1 MPTITDLS
9 TVVREFRANL
19 ASIISTEITDVTVID
34 GHPVRI
40 ETGNL
45 PAVMLD
51 MVTIRRV
58 EPDEGDSQLGTRD
71 WHFEVPIEIYVDA
84 LINVQDPAAASARA
98 EELACRLIALID
110 SDPTLGN
117 WGDNGGLYSGIE
129 AVIAS
134 VEPFVGT
141 LNDTAQPVL
150 GYDALL
156 HAFLLLPET
165 T

>member
-1 MPTITDLS
+1 MPTITDLG
-9 TVVREFRANL
+9 TVVREFRENL
-19 ASIISTEITDVTVID
+19 ASILSTEITDATVIN

-40 ETGNL
+40 EPGSL

-71 WHFEVPIEIYVDA
+71 WHLEVPIEIYVDA
-84 LINVQDPAAASARA
+84 LLNVQDPAAASAAA
-98 EELACRLIALID
+98 EQLACRVIALID

-129 AVIAS
+129 AVTPS
-134 VEPFVGT
+134 FEPFVGS
-141 LNDTAQPVL
+141 LNESAHPVL
-150 GYDALL
+150 GYDGSL
-156 HAFLLLPET
+156 HAWLLLPET